1 MDDLGVGQGE
11 DFGLILLNRMATR
24 MSAPAA
30 QHQVLH
36 DVVEFVMT
44 VVRCDSCMVYV
55 REGENLVLRASTT
68 SRPGMVGRLSIQ
80 LGQRITGWGAPH
92 QGPTVV
98 ARGAFD
104 NPCFQFFNELSAD
117 RFEAFLSVPL
127 ASGGRFVGVINVQNR
142 AAYLY
147 SKREIGMI
155 ATLGFLVGAEV
166 EKARLESE
174 NLDLSLRLE
183 ARKLIERAK
192 GILQRDWKVGRDDA
206 HLTLQRESQQRGK
219 SMREVAEAVILSQD
233 LMRKR

>member
-1 MDDLGVGQGE
+1 
-11 DFGLILLNRMATR
+11 
-24 MSAPAA
+24 
-30 QHQVLH
+30 
-36 DVVEFVMT
+36 
-44 VVRCDSCMVYV
+44 
-55 REGENLVLRASTT
+55 
-68 SRPGMVGRLSIQ
+68 LS
-80 LGQRITGWGAPH
+80 
-92 QGPTVV
+92 
-98 ARGAFD
+98 D
-104 NPCFQFFNELSAD
+104 D

-127 ASGGRFVGVINVQNR
+127 ASGGRLVGVINVQNR
-142 AAYLY
+142 AEYLY

-174 NLDLSLRLE
+174 NLDLSLHLE

-206 HLTLQRESQQRGK
+206 HLRLQRESQQRGK